1 MKKLIKVHSS
11 LAKRTF
17 VTQSLKGRIFIMSLA
32 SQETDQPDPLRREIA
47 DHELEANAPNQS
59 DMTQEIYQC
68 KMARKSAKAFLTRK
82 MNEITEL
89 TKAVSNVQ
97 RVQSA
102 YCEFE
107 EALRKFFLA
116 HKTFHSKLSDEDDL
130 EESKAYYEAEL
141 RRTSIFED
149 KIRTWINDNYIE
161 GSCQTL
167 YDGND
172 PSNEIKPSDSVS
184 NVGKSYVSK
193 TSRKSKGIRSEISS
207 LSSRGSSKGSAVS
220 AKAAAAAKKAVL
232 EEEAIRLHKRQE
244 LQQRELLLQQQRE
257 ELELETKIA
266 QAAAEERTYSEIGYA
281 VQNANINQRDKTY
294 ERSRAMPINSRLVPA
309 FTPPSI
315 AARPER
321 SGVIPDVPKQ
331 LPSNQ
336 QVLST
341 PLNAQARAWNNNK
354 DNVPTYQANA
364 STNHAYE

>member
-1 MKKLIKVHSS
+1 
-11 LAKRTF
+11 
-17 VTQSLKGRIFIMSLA
+17 MSLA

-47 DHELEANAPNQS
+47 DHELEANSPNQS

-184 NVGKSYVSK
+184 NVKSYVQK
-193 TSRKSKGIRSEISS
+193 P
-207 LSSRGSSKGSAVS
+207 
-220 AKAAAAAKKAVL
+220 
-232 EEEAIRLHKRQE
+232 H
-244 LQQRELLLQQQRE
+244 
-257 ELELETKIA
+257 
-266 QAAAEERTYSEIGYA
+266 
-281 VQNANINQRDKTY
+281 ANIKVFALK
-294 ERSRAMPINSRLVPA
+294 SA
-309 FTPPSI
+309 
-315 AARPER
+315 
-321 SGVIPDVPKQ
+321 
-331 LPSNQ
+331 
-336 QVLST
+336 
-341 PLNAQARAWNNNK
+341 
-354 DNVPTYQANA
+354 
-364 STNHAYE
+364 H